1 MWGIGMAAS
10 EPAAARD
17 GGVLAAIY
25 RYPVKGM
32 SAEALTAVM
41 LSPGAALPFDRA
53 YAIENGPGA
62 FDPEEPRHLPKIH
75 FVMLMRNEQL
85 AALKTRFDEITH
97 TLTLSWDGDELVHGD
112 LRTAEGRAA
121 IEAGIA
127 RTVTSGVR
135 GPPRIVSSPGH
146 TFSDVDAKC
155 VHIVNLESVRA
166 LEAKMGVAV
175 NPLRFRPNVI
185 IDGVPAWS
193 EFDCVGSQLRIGAAT
208 LEVFSR
214 TERCAATN
222 VDPVTAARDLKLPSF
237 LSRSFGHTDFGVYA
251 RVIEGGEI
259 SLGDPIKHV
268 A

>member
-1 MWGIGMAAS
+1 MAAG
-10 EPAAARD
+10 ELTAARD

-53 YAIENGPGA
+53 YAIENGPGP
-62 FDPEEPRHLPKIH
+62 FDASKPRHLPKIH

-85 AALKTRFDEITH
+85 ASLKARFDDGTH
-97 TLTLSWDGDELVHGD
+97 MLTLSLDGEDITRGD
-112 LRTAEGRAA
+112 LRSAEGRAA
-121 IEAGIA
+121 IEAVIA
-127 RTVTSGVR
+127 RTVTGGLR

-155 VHIVNLESVRA
+155 VHIINLASVRA
-166 LEAKMGVAV
+166 LEAKMGVAID
-175 NPLRFRPNVI
+175 PLRFRPNI
-185 IDGVPAWS
+185 IVDGVPAWS
-193 EFDCVGSQLRIGAAT
+193 EFDWVGSRLQIGAT
-208 LEVFSR
+208 MLEVFSR

-222 VDPVTAARDLKLPSF
+222 VDPLTAARDLKLPSF

-251 RVIEGGEI
+251 RILEGGEI
-259 SLGDPIKHV
+259 SIGDQIKHMV
-268 A
+268 